1 MAANVLSQYGD
12 QLESKEKESKE
23 RQESEMRAL
32 VKDIQNLRA
41 TFENGRLVVHMDKV
55 MVLEL
60 VENRL
65 KKSLARQEAGTT
77 ATFKVDL
84 AAVAE
89 TDHDAELVLPT
100 RSIFLKFVP
109 DGASVAALA
118 VSYLERARRANPSE
132 YWLLTPSEEEID
144 FPFEPIFSENR
155 IPEGPA
161 KNIQSLQPPQGFRWQ
176 GLRSRGDSRTRRSIQ
191 VRHQQEATHDASR
204 RRVGDGQSF
213 GTVRAVL
220 PPWLWAGAKVASL
233 K

>member
-1 MAANVLSQYGD
+1 MAANALSQYGD

-155 IPEGPA
+155 IARGRLRTF
-161 KNIQSLQPPQGFRWQ
+161 NLSSLLRDLVGKDYEVAATHELGGAFRFVISKKPPTTPQGE
-176 GLRSRGDSRTRRSIQ
+176 GL
-191 VRHQQEATHDASR
+191 ATASPS
-204 RRVGDGQSF
+204 GQ
-213 GTVRAVL
+213 
-220 PPWLWAGAKVASL
+220 
-233 K
+233 